1 MVHERDG
8 TSNSSGVAGNSCWL
22 TETPLL
28 QAAAVENDP
37 PGRAF
42 ASSDQQRAA
51 NIFCDKD
58 VLMPAFTRDQ
68 IAETVLRAIDNLN
81 PQLPTDRQLERSLT
95 ARLFGREAPLDSLGL
110 VNFIVAVEEQLSDDL
125 DLTITLANE
134 KAMSRKTSPFRSV
147 DVLID
152 FVMEMLADDM
162 AAAA

>member
-1 MVHERDG
+1 
-8 TSNSSGVAGNSCWL
+8 
-22 TETPLL
+22 
-28 QAAAVENDP
+28 
-37 PGRAF
+37 
-42 ASSDQQRAA
+42 
-51 NIFCDKD
+51 
-58 VLMPAFTRDQ
+58 MPAFTRDQ
-68 IAETVLRAIDNLN
+68 IAESVLRAIDNLN
-81 PQLPTDRQLERSLT
+81 PQLPDDRQLERSLT

-152 FVMEMLADDM
+152 FVMEMQSDDM